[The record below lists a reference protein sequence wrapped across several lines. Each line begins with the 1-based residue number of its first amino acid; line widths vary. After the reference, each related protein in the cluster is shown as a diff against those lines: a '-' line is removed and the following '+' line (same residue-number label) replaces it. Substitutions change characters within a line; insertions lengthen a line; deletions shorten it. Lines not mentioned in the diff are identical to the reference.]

1 MAFVFD
7 PDNPPTPACHAATIV
22 ALADRLVVAWFG
34 GTQEKNPD
42 VGIWV
47 AASRGL
53 DPGGGDWEAP
63 RQVADGDG
71 QACWNP
77 VLADTAD
84 GLLLF
89 YKVGKS
95 PGTWHGEMMRSCD
108 GGVRWEAGPALPT
121 GLLGPI
127 KNKPLMLANG
137 DLLCPSS
144 LEVGGWT
151 CHFEILPLAWLAGKG
166 DPKPTRHDVPD
177 PEGFSAIQ
185 PTVLRVDGGFEALV
199 RTKAG
204 VIARTQSADGR
215 SWSPL
220 EATPLLNPNSGIDA
234 ASLPDGRTVLAHNPV
249 PTPTGRWGG
258 ARTPLALAVREADGQ
273 WRQAH
278 VLEDTEGEFSYP
290 AIICN
295 EDQVHVAYTWQRRSI
310 RHVAFDWRRYWS
322 VAPATP

>member
-34 GTQEKNPD
+34 GTHEKNPD

-53 DPGGGDWEAP
+53 DPGEGDWEAP

-77 VLADTAD
+77 VLADTAE

-95 PGTWHGEMMRSCD
+95 PSTWHGEVLQSVD
-108 GGVRWEAGPALPT
+108 SGVSWEPGPALPT
-121 GLLGPI
+121 GFLGPI
-127 KNKPLMLANG
+127 KNKPLTLANG

-151 CHFEILPLAWLAGKG
+151 CHFEILPRAWLAGQG
-166 DPKPTRHDVPD
+166 GPAPARHDVAD
-177 PEGFSAIQ
+177 PKGLSPIQ
-185 PTVLRVDGGFEALV
+185 PSVFRTDTGFAALV

-204 VIARTQSADGR
+204 CIAQTHSPDGEK
-215 SWSPL
+215 WSPL
-220 EATPLLNPNSGIDA
+220 EAAPLPNPNSGIDA
-234 ASLPDGRTVLAHNPV
+234 ANLPDGRTVLAYNPTA
-249 PTPTGRWGG
+249 TPVGRWGG
-258 ARTPLALAVREADGQ
+258 ARTPLALAVREADGE
-273 WRQAH
+273 WRQTQ
-278 VLEDTEGEFSYP
+278 VLEDTPGEFSYP
-290 AIICN
+290 AIICT
-295 EDQVHVAYTWQRRSI
+295 DAQVHVAYTWQRRSI
-310 RHVAFDWRRYWS
+310 RHIALDCVRVA
-322 VAPATP
+322 A